1 MGQAQ
6 EIWQALGS
14 TVFTMTPEA
23 HDATFAAVSHLPHLL
38 AFAAVNGLMTQTEGA
53 DFLRMAG
60 PGFRDFSRI
69 AASEPAV
76 WRDILSANQTEV
88 LSQITHFKQA
98 LAQLE
103 EAIKN
108 NDAQALQTL
117 IAQASQVRSAWKLQ
131 ATDATNLA
139 SDA

>member
-1 MGQAQ
+1 
-6 EIWQALGS
+6 
-14 TVFTMTPEA
+14 
-23 HDATFAAVSHLPHLL
+23 
-38 AFAAVNGLMTQTEGA
+38 
-53 DFLRMAG
+53 
-60 PGFRDFSRI
+60 
-69 AASEPAV
+69 V

-88 LSQITHFKQA
+88 LCQISYFKEA
-98 LAQLE
+98 LTQLE
-103 EAIKN
+103 EALKN